1 MNSRTSNLYLGNPNP
16 SATNENL
23 AVAGSSVSF
32 AALNIDTDYVIIDVQ
47 DNDVYVTFDGTTPSA
62 SNGHILPKSQGLLV
76 ISANAA
82 KAAKFI
88 QVSGAAVVHATQFVD

>member
-47 DNDVYVTFDGTTPSA
+47 DNDVYVTFDGTTPSGQQL
-62 SNGHILPKSQGLLV
+62 STELSLLTNEKHRLQHNKRR
-76 ISANAA
+76 SETC
-82 KAAKFI
+82 
-88 QVSGAAVVHATQFVD
+88 SGWV